1 MQQQHSPQD
10 DAVRIWDDEDE
21 HLLASIRRLLAV
33 SPQHALFSVRQ
44 GDRFVDRS
52 VSDVW
57 SRIAELA
64 NGLIASGVEVGD
76 RVVLMAPT
84 SPDWLVCDQAINAVG
99 AVTVPVYETSSEHQ
113 VEWILEDSA
122 AVLAIVHTD
131 ATRNAIASAASSYGC
146 REVLSVESG
155 DLDLLAQRGRT
166 EPGSSDNAE
175 LDRRIESLG
184 PASIATIIY
193 TSGTT
198 GRPKGCVLT
207 HRNLRANVHQ
217 VSNALGDAVGP
228 TDTVLL
234 FLPLAHILA
243 KMTALYGLERGV
255 KIAFATSIAEL
266 PTEFAMAKPTLITA
280 VPRIF
285 EKVFHAAQHTAEVG
299 KKGWLFDRSVRTAI
313 ASSRQVSS
321 GSVSIA
327 VRIEHAVFQRLVY
340 DKIAAGFGGNLRMA
354 FSGGGPL
361 GERLTSFFD
370 GIGIRIYEG
379 YGLTETSPILT
390 INSLDSWRSGTVG
403 LPVIDTDL
411 TLSAEGEILV
421 RGPQVFGGY
430 WHNDAATSEAIDGD
444 GWFHTGDVGS
454 IDDDGFVR
462 ITGRIKD
469 IIVTAAGKNVAPA
482 PLEDRLRAH
491 TLVSQAMVVGDGR
504 PFIAAIVTIEPDSFE
519 TWSKEHD
526 HAGASVA
533 SMVDDPKLRAEIQ
546 EAVDFANESVSKA
559 ESIRKFVIL
568 PSDLELG
575 ADEIT
580 PTLKVRRMVV
590 LEHYADAVEALYG

>member
-1 MQQQHSPQD
+1 MQSESIPRPWNDDNEHVLVSMQRLVASSP
-10 DAVRIWDDEDE
+10 R
-21 HLLASIRRLLAV
+21 H
-33 SPQHALFSVRQ
+33 PLFSVRE
-44 GDRFVDRS
+44 GDRFVDQT
-52 VSDVW
+52 VSEVW
-57 SRIAELA
+57 ARIESLA
-64 NGLIASGVEVGD
+64 HGLIAAGVNAGD
-76 RVVLMAPT
+76 RVVLMAP
-84 SPDWLVCDQAINAVG
+84 SSADWLASDQAINAVG
-99 AVTVPVYETSSEHQ
+99 AVTVPVYETSSVHQ

-122 AVLAIVHTD
+122 AVLAIVQTD
-131 ATRNAIASAASSYGC
+131 AMGASVADAAARFGC
-146 REVLSVESG
+146 REILSLESG
-155 DLDLLAQRGRT
+155 GLDDLARRG
-166 EPGSSDNAE
+166 AE
-175 LDRRIESLG
+175 ASTAGGELERRIDGLG
-184 PASIATIIY
+184 PSSIATIIY

-207 HRNLRANVHQ
+207 HSNLRANVHQ
-217 VSNALGDAVGP
+217 TADALGDAIGS

-234 FLPLAHILA
+234 FLPLAHVLT
-243 KMTALYGLERGV
+243 KMTALFALERGV

-266 PTEFAMAKPTLITA
+266 PTEFGLAKPTLITA

-285 EKVFHAAQHTAEVG
+285 EKVFHSAQHTAEVG
-299 KKGWLFDRSVRTAI
+299 KKGWLFERSVRTAI
-313 ASSRQVSS
+313 AYSRERAS
-321 GSVSIA
+321 GSVSLP
-327 VRIEHAVFQRLVY
+327 VRVEHAIFQKLVY
-340 DKIAAGFGGNLRMA
+340 DKIAAGFGGNLRLA

-370 GIGIRIYEG
+370 GIGVRIYEG
-379 YGLTETSPILT
+379 YGLTETSPLLT
-390 INSLDSWRSGTVG
+390 INSQSNWRPGTVG
-403 LPVIDTDL
+403 LSVLDTDL
-411 TLSAEGEILV
+411 KLSGEGEILV
-421 RGPQVFGGY
+421 KGPQVFGSY
-430 WHNDAATSEAIDGD
+430 WQNAEATDAAIDAD

-491 TLVSQAMVVGDGR
+491 TLVSQAMVIGDGR
-504 PFIAAIVTIEPDSFE
+504 PFISAIVTIEPDSFDVWA
-519 TWSKEHD
+519 TEHH
-526 HAGASVA
+526 HAGATVA

-568 PSDLELG
+568 PRDLELD

-590 LEHYADAVEALYG
+590 LKTYADVVESIYN